1 MTATTKKE
9 AKDALAKVSEQG
21 EGEELPK
28 GKTPEP
34 SHFER
39 FLSIY
44 QRFPD
49 KGWKPAKNVPVN
61 PSTNV
66 AGSQAANPSVITNE
80 QALLWAQLSN
90 QRYRMILLYLTH
102 CLQIEIKPE
111 SFYGQLVSWTFG
123 EMYNLRAIS
132 DILTTLPQLKKNS
145 KDKWAGS
152 PFEIPYN
159 LNLPSREP
167 NKWRTHRD
175 QILNSRLIIDQL
187 LTYADVGHTIYL
199 KALKSSDDK
208 ALAFINAII
217 NP

>member
-1 MTATTKKE
+1 MLGISSSQT
-9 AKDALAKVSEQG
+9 
-21 EGEELPK
+21 
-28 GKTPEP
+28 
-34 SHFER
+34 
-39 FLSIY
+39 
-44 QRFPD
+44 
-49 KGWKPAKNVPVN
+49 GWFR
-61 PSTNV
+61 STF
-66 AGSQAANPSVITNE
+66 AH
-80 QALLWAQLSN
+80 
-90 QRYRMILLYLTH
+90 RR
-102 CLQIEIKPE
+102 
-111 SFYGQLVSWTFG
+111 
-123 EMYNLRAIS
+123 R
-132 DILTTLPQLKKNS
+132 KKNS

-159 LNLPSREP
+159 LHLPSREP